1 MALSTF
7 LSQLLLDVALAI
19 PIAVVFFLL
28 LRYLRRRYRVR
39 VLYLALLLLVVLAIL
54 MIVFFFVDVK
64 NYALLSA
71 NALSGG
77 YLLNELNRGKWKR
90 V

>member
-1 MALSTF
+1 
-7 LSQLLLDVALAI
+7 
-19 PIAVVFFLL
+19 
-28 LRYLRRRYRVR
+28 
-39 VLYLALLLLVVLAIL
+39 
-54 MIVFFFVDVK
+54 MIVFFFVGVK

>member
-19 PIAVVFFLL
+19 PIAVVPFLL

-54 MIVFFFVDVK
+54 MIVFFFVGE